1 MQTKVLNY
9 RIIVTPD
16 KQTGTGKP
24 GYTALCPTLGVAD
37 DGDTIEEALNNV
49 RGAIQAYV
57 SSLVEDKQPV
67 PVDQPQQDIVTT
79 TQINAP
85 AFPFQFV

>member
-16 KQTGTGKP
+16 KQTGTSKS

-37 DGDTIEEALNNV
+37 DGDTIEEALKNV
-49 RGAIQAYV
+49 KGAIQAYV
-57 SSLVEDKQPV
+57 DNLVEDKQPV
-67 PVDQPQQDIVTT
+67 PVDQPQKDIVTT
-79 TQINAP
+79 AQVNAP
-85 AFPFQFV
+85 AFPFQFT

>member
-16 KQTGTGKP
+16 KQTGTGKA

-37 DGDTIEEALNNV
+37 DGDTIDEALVNV
-49 RGAIQAYV
+49 REAIKAYV
-57 SSLVEDKQPV
+57 ESLVEDKQPV
-67 PVDQPQQDIVTT
+67 PVDDLQHDIVTT
-79 TQINAP
+79 AQIDAP
-85 AFPFQFV
+85 RLFQFA

>member
-16 KQTGTGKP
+16 IQTGTNKV

-37 DGDTIEEALNNV
+37 DGNTIDEAIFNV

-57 SSLVEDKQPV
+57 KSLAEDHQTI
-67 PVDQPQQDIVTT
+67 PVDEPEYDLVTT
-79 TQINAP
+79 TQINVP
-85 AFPFQFV
+85 AHFSFA